1 MLPLLSNILRP
12 LHEQVSIEFIIM
24 NSTPI
29 ISVDDGLSLKQKLAK
44 TTALQKR
51 RALLLTL
58 PLLVFLMVSFV
69 IPIGQMLFQ
78 SVHNDKVSA
87 VVPDFAVAI
96 QAWDG
101 EGLPSEAVFEIFVKD
116 LANAKK
122 VREVGKTVGN
132 MATRINYEMPGSRSL
147 FTSTA
152 RKAKNI
158 EAPFKENLIKI
169 NKKWANPQ
177 IWLTMQRASHDITP
191 AFYIAAMDLKYDAQ
205 GNVIEADELYQIYLS
220 NFGKTLGVSALIT
233 IICIVLA
240 YPVAYLLSVLPLRQS
255 NLLMILVL
263 LPFWTSLLVRTTA
276 WIAILQNKG
285 IINDLMVFLGVITD
299 DGRIQ
304 MIYNQTG
311 TVVAMVHILLPF
323 MILPLYSVMKTIPPS
338 YMRAALSMGAK
349 PFYAYRKVYLPQT
362 LPGLAAGTLLVFI
375 LAIGYYITP
384 ALVGGEDGLLISNL
398 IAYHIQKSLNWSLGA
413 ALGTMLLVVVL
424 VLYWLYNKMIGIDK
438 LRFG

>member
-1 MLPLLSNILRP
+1 MSNAELT
-12 LHEQVSIEFIIM
+12 LTE
-24 NSTPI
+24 
-29 ISVDDGLSLKQKLAK
+29 DGIPLKQKLAK
-44 TTALQKR
+44 TTALQRR
-51 RALLLTL
+51 RAFLLTM
-58 PLLVFLMVSFV
+58 PLVLFLVISFV
-69 IPIGQMLFQ
+69 IPIGQMLFS

-87 VVPDFAVAI
+87 VVPTFAEAI
-96 QAWDG
+96 IQWDG
-101 EGLPSEAVFEIFVKD
+101 EGLPSEETFEIFVKD
-116 LANAKK
+116 LAKAKK
-122 VREVGKTVGN
+122 VREVGRTVGN

-152 RKAKNI
+152 RKAKKI
-158 EAPFKENLIKI
+158 EAPYKENLIKV
-169 NKKWANPQ
+169 NKKWANPA
-177 IWLTMQRASHDITP
+177 IWLTMQRAARDITP
-191 AFYIAAMDLKYDAQ
+191 AFYVAALDLRYDEK
-205 GNVIEADELYQIYLS
+205 GNVVRADELYQIYLD
-220 NFGKTLGVSALIT
+220 NFIKTLGVSALIT
-233 IICIVLA
+233 LICVILA

-255 NLLMILVL
+255 NLLMIMVL

-276 WIAILQNKG
+276 WIAILQTEG
-285 IINDLMVFLGVITD
+285 VINDMLVFLGFISD

-311 TVVAMVHILLPF
+311 TIIAMVHILLPF

-349 PFYAYRKVYLPQT
+349 PMYAYRKVYLPQT

-413 ALGTMLLVVVL
+413 ALGTILLVVVL
-424 VLYWLYNKMIGIDK
+424 ILYWLYNKLIGIDK